1 MPKHLL
7 HNLIPS
13 AMSPPC
19 QNWDRTLKKKI
30 LPHVPARELPLHLK
44 SWLSIPPLL
53 TLELAEHGWPRN
65 EPCPPGWDK
74 VPETAL
80 TRGPISCRV
89 PGERAAVLRQ
99 EKQGW
104 KSD

>member
-30 LPHVPARELPLHLK
+30 LPHANLNHFYIKTKKAIL
-44 SWLSIPPLL
+44 
-53 TLELAEHGWPRN
+53 G
-65 EPCPPGWDK
+65 
-74 VPETAL
+74 
-80 TRGPISCRV
+80 
-89 PGERAAVLRQ
+89 
-99 EKQGW
+99 
-104 KSD
+104 